1 MKKFIPY
8 IFAIIPFALQGQ
20 TMSIQQLWENADQNL
35 KYQQNQV
42 QTQVI
47 KQELLEIK
55 SNRIPI
61 FYIDA
66 NLQRNLIIPTTPVPA
81 IAFDP
86 NAQEGAII
94 PLKFA
99 TKWSSKAGVQVE
111 WNIFDPKRRVEEKQ
125 KELEIQKS
133 ELEQKLTLQNWKKDA
148 TLAYASIV
156 FATEQYNQAQEDTK
170 LYEEIVSINKERYE
184 AGREPSTNYIAAQQE
199 LERHTIQVYDA
210 WAVLQEADLEL
221 RRYSNL
227 DTIQHIS
234 SNFEDIRN
242 SLQNFDHTNYEI
254 ASLEID
260 ESISDLQLAS
270 VKRQLLPTLSFN
282 GYLGE
287 QYFSNELKLARKEE
301 WFGNSFVNM
310 ALRIP
315 LSGYFTT
322 QPTIRK
328 ITLNADL
335 IGKQMQDIARNDDI
349 DDTQRKLKITAAERK
364 IDSFRKIE
372 KLALQNKNEQHEAYK
387 AGRIL
392 LTEYSQVLMAY
403 KKAKQDIWQAEYDLL
418 QILIDK

>member
-234 SNFEDIRN
+234 SNFEDIRH

-260 ESISDLQLAS
+260 KSISDLQLAS

-322 QPTIRK
+322 QPTIQK
-328 ITLNADL
+328 IALNADL
-335 IGKQMQDIARNDDI
+335 IGKQMQDIARNDNI

-392 LTEYSQVLMAY
+392 LTEYSQALMAY

-418 QILIDK
+418 QILIDY

>member
-1 MKKFIPY
+1 MKKSILY
-8 IFAIIPFALQGQ
+8 ILLAFPFAAQGQ
-20 TMSIQQLWENADQNL
+20 TLSIQQLWENADQNL
-35 KYQQNQV
+35 KYQQNQLQSQIV
-42 QTQVI
+42 Q
-47 KQELLEIK
+47 QELLEIK
-55 SNRIPI
+55 TNRIPV

-66 NLQRNLIIPTTPVPA
+66 NIQRNLITPTTPVPA

-111 WNIFDPKRRVEEKQ
+111 WNIFDPKRHIEEKQ

-148 TLAYASIV
+148 TLIYASIV
-156 FATEQYNQAQEDTK
+156 FATEQYNQAQEDSK
-170 LYEEIVSINKERYE
+170 IYEEIVLINKERFE
-184 AGREPSTNYIAAQQE
+184 AGREPSANYIAAQQE
-199 LERHTIQVYDA
+199 LERHKIQVYDA

-221 RRYSNL
+221 RRYTNL
-227 DTIQHIS
+227 DSIQHIS

-242 SLQNFDHTNYEI
+242 SLQNFDSANYDI
-254 ASLEID
+254 ASLEVD
-260 ESISDLQLAS
+260 KSISHLQLSS

-282 GYLGE
+282 GYLGQ

-301 WFGNSFVNM
+301 WFGNSFVNL

-315 LSGYFTT
+315 LSGYFTS

-328 ITLNADL
+328 IALNAEL
-335 IGKQMQDIARNDDI
+335 IGKQIKDIASNENI
-349 DDTQRKLKITAAERK
+349 DDTQKNLKIKVAETK
-364 IDSFRKIE
+364 IESFRKIE
-372 KLALQNKNEQHEAYK
+372 RLALQSKNEQHAAYT

-392 LTEYSQVLMAY
+392 LTDYSQSIMNF
-403 KKAKQDIWQAEYDLL
+403 KKAKQDLWQAQYDLL
-418 QILIDK
+418 KLLID